1 MTENRSVTPL
11 EADLDWV
18 RRSLAPADPIR
29 PGDRPPVSMPVWA
42 ADPPRLE
49 AAPRRSKPMLV
60 TAVAAVAVLVLGLA
74 VAEGGR
80 TRPRHPTVAGGAPV
94 LAVYQTTI
102 DAQSAQGSVSLSVG
116 DMTVNLDGVADLR
129 TGEGDLTLSLPA
141 PIGQVEVRSTGQ
153 DYFVHVPA
161 VVAGMAG
168 TKPWIH
174 VDQAT
179 IRGLVGSQLG
189 APDLGTTIDFSSVL
203 SLLRGVS
210 GQIATLGGETINGT
224 QTTHY
229 RAPLDVARVASA
241 LGADA
246 NTASAVTQ
254 ALGQTFP
261 VDVWI
266 DAQGRLRQMKAA
278 VDLATLHLP
287 DVTLPAD
294 ARGNAVVTV
303 DLWNFGVTV
312 NRVPPPA
319 DQVSDASSLIQA
331 LAGRAG

>member
-1 MTENRSVTPL
+1 
-11 EADLDWV
+11 
-18 RRSLAPADPIR
+18 
-29 PGDRPPVSMPVWA
+29 
-42 ADPPRLE
+42 
-49 AAPRRSKPMLV
+49 
-60 TAVAAVAVLVLGLA
+60 
-74 VAEGGR
+74 
-80 TRPRHPTVAGGAPV
+80 V

-116 DMTVNLDGVADLR
+116 DMTVNLDGVADLS

-153 DYFVHVPA
+153 DYYVHLPA
-161 VVAGMAG
+161 LVAGMAG
-168 TKPWIH
+168 TKPWIR
-174 VDQAT
+174 VDQGT

-210 GQIATLGGETINGT
+210 GQIATVGHETINGT
-224 QTTHY
+224 PTTHY
-229 RAPLDVARVASA
+229 RARLDVARVAST

-246 NTASAVTQ
+246 NTASTVTQ

-261 VDVWI
+261 VDAWI

-287 DVTLPAD
+287 GVTLPAD

-312 NRVPPPA
+312 NRIPPPA
-319 DQVSDASSLIQA
+319 DQVSDASPLIQA